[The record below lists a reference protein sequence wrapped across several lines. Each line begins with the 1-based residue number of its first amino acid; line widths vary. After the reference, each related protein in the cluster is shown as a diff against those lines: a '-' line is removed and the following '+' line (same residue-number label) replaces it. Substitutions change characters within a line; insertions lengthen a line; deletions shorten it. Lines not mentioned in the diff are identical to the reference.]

1 MHTQPKISTPL
12 AVLLVLAVVLMAA
25 NLRAPIIAL
34 GPVVYFVQQDLGI
47 SASLMGLVTSLPV
60 LCFALFSP
68 LAPPLARRFGVDEV
82 LIGALLLL
90 LVGLGLR
97 SLWLSAAGLLLG
109 TVLLSMAIA
118 MGNVLL
124 PGVVKLNFPLRVGL
138 MTGLFSAVMSLSAG
152 LASGVAVPL
161 AQRQGWPLA
170 LGVWAWVALP
180 TLAVWLAVRF
190 YRGRQTLRIPHSAT
204 AAPVP
209 VRVWRSRLAWSISL
223 FMGLQSLMYYTL
235 ASWLPAIL
243 ISKGITPTDAGWYG
257 SILQWV
263 GLPAVFAVTML
274 AEKMANQQPL
284 ALTMALVNFIGVL
297 GIWWLPGGW
306 MWLCVALVGVGAA
319 GVFSLSLMFFNLRTD
334 NAIEA
339 ARLSA
344 MAQSVGYLVAV
355 AGPLGAG
362 VLFDLTHSWHAPLAV
377 LSLLLLLKCGFGWYS
392 AQPLTLRQSQQNL

>member
-12 AVLLVLAVVLMAA
+12 AVLLVLAVVLLAA
-25 NLRAPIIAL
+25 NLRTPIIAL

-47 SASLMGLVTSLPV
+47 SSSLLGLVSALPV

-82 LIGALLLL
+82 LIGALVVLL
-90 LVGLGLR
+90 GGIALR
-97 SLWLSAAGLLLG
+97 ALWPTEAGLLLG

-124 PGVVKLNFPLRVGL
+124 PSVVKLNFPLRVGL
-138 MTGLFSAVMSLSAG
+138 MTGVFSAVMSLSAG
-152 LASGVAVPL
+152 LASGLAVPL
-161 AQRQGWPLA
+161 AQRHGWPFA
-170 LGVWAWVALP
+170 LGVWGWITLLAL
-180 TLAVWLAVRF
+180 AAWLAVRGL
-190 YRGRQTLRIPHSAT
+190 RGRQLLKAT
-204 AAPVP
+204 PVPGEAAVP
-209 VRVWRSRLAWSISL
+209 VRVWRSKLAWSISL

-257 SILQWV
+257 SIMQWV
-263 GLPAVFAVTML
+263 GLPAVFAVSVL
-274 AEKMANQQPL
+274 AEKMANPQPL
-284 ALTMALVNFIGVL
+284 ALTVALCNVVGVL
-297 GIWWLPGGW
+297 GIWLLPGGW
-306 MWLCVALVGVGAA
+306 MWPCVVLVGVGAS

-334 NAIEA
+334 NAAEA

-344 MAQSVGYLVAV
+344 MAQSVGYLVAA

-362 VLFDLTHSWHAPLAV
+362 ILFDLTRSWSTPLA
-377 LSLLLLLKCGFGWYS
+377 LLTLLLLLKCAFGWYS
-392 AQPLTLRQSQQNL
+392 ARPLTLRQSQQD